1 MRPRSARW
9 FAEKTRPSI
18 PNRPGKCSPIRDA
31 AASRGFPTED
41 LSASP
46 TMRGR
51 EAVPGPMFYARAT
64 RRTTGTCTCSANPV
78 ASCAKGLQHSRDQNC
93 LDSLGQH
100 NYVRFWYIAIVI
112 ENSDRKL
119 TFGSEYTRHHNHDN
133 LVHVYLQTVI
143 ITWRNIEMMVS
154 LGSEPA
160 LQWDGHCGGQ
170 GEERGGRRRF
180 GVGIGSA
187 NFVEFDLLAGA
198 FVHLRLGQS
207 LGHPHQEQLLKR
219 LGRFGQLDRPLYR
232 ERNGVVIKTYR
243 GVFAALEL
251 SRVVDAPQ
259 ETVFGAAIER
269 EIYKKNRSLRYV
281 WKDIDLYR
289 VRIAF
294 GLGWILLQTTLNF
307 PTPYRKRIAYR
318 YRRRR
323 IDRWIT

>member
-133 LVHVYLQTVI
+133 FVHVYLQTVI

-160 LQWDGHCGGQ
+160 LQWDGHCDGQ

-219 LGRFGQLDRPLYR
+219 LGRFGQLDRPLYTHR
-232 ERNGVVIKTYR
+232 EKRRRNKNLPRRLCGTWTEPR
-243 GVFAALEL
+243 
-251 SRVVDAPQ
+251 SRR
-259 ETVFGAAIER
+259 TSG
-269 EIYKKNRSLRYV
+269 NRV
-281 WKDIDLYR
+281 WR
-289 VRIAF
+289 C
-294 GLGWILLQTTLNF
+294 N
-307 PTPYRKRIAYR
+307 RKRNI
-318 YRRRR
+318 
-323 IDRWIT
+323 